1 MEIKE
6 EQRDNAKIIALR
18 GRLDVQTSP
27 GVENRI
33 MELTGLNKQKLVF
46 DFSELTFISS
56 CGLRLLLKVAKNV
69 QKANGKLALA
79 GLRDNIREVFEIA
92 GLASIFSIFP
102 TCEDAIAYVQGDT
115 HCDNEA
121 LIPPGDAVGS

>member
-1 MEIKE
+1 MKIKE
-6 EQRDNAKIIALR
+6 EQRDNVKIIALR
-18 GRLDVQTSP
+18 GKLDAQTSP
-27 GVENRI
+27 GVENRL
-33 MELTGLNKQKLVF
+33 MELTGLSKQELVF
-46 DFSELTFISS
+46 DFAELTFISS

-102 TCEDAIAYVQGDT
+102 TCDDAIAYVQGGTRCEDKT
-115 HCDNEA
+115 
-121 LIPPGDAVGS
+121 LIPPGSAVGH